1 MAITQKELNKKK
13 TMAKLLLE
21 AKGKNFDE
29 WLASKYD
36 EVFDENQEAILD
48 ALKQS
53 AKTSTHNNYQEESI
67 NGLFC

>member
-53 AKTSTHNNYQEESI
+53 AKTSTHNIY
-67 NGLFC
+67 

>member
-29 WLASKYD
+29 WLASKSD

-53 AKTSTHNNYQEESI
+53 AKTSTHNNY
-67 NGLFC
+67 

>member
-36 EVFDENQEAILD
+36 EVSDENQEAILD

-53 AKTSTHNNYQEESI
+53 AKTSTHNNY
-67 NGLFC
+67 

>member
-13 TMAKLLLE
+13 TMVKLLLE

-53 AKTSTHNNYQEESI
+53 AKTSTHNNY
-67 NGLFC
+67 

>member
-13 TMAKLLLE
+13 TMAKLLPE

-53 AKTSTHNNYQEESI
+53 AKTSTHNNY
-67 NGLFC
+67 

>member
-13 TMAKLLLE
+13 TMPKLLLE

-53 AKTSTHNNYQEESI
+53 AKTSTHNNY
-67 NGLFC
+67 

>member
-13 TMAKLLLE
+13 IMAKLLLE

-29 WLASKYD
+29 CLASKYD

-53 AKTSTHNNYQEESI
+53 AKTSTHNNY
-67 NGLFC
+67 

>member
-21 AKGKNFDE
+21 AKGKKFEE

-53 AKTSTHNNYQEESI
+53 AKTSTHNNY
-67 NGLFC
+67 

>member
-53 AKTSTHNNYQEESI
+53 AKTSTYNNY
-67 NGLFC
+67 

>member
-1 MAITQKELNKKK
+1 MASTQKELNKKK

-53 AKTSTHNNYQEESI
+53 AKTSTHNNY
-67 NGLFC
+67 

>member
-29 WLASKYD
+29 WLAIKYD

-53 AKTSTHNNYQEESI
+53 AKTSTHNNY
-67 NGLFC
+67 